1 MAEDNNK
8 TETEVQVGKDRLE
21 RWRQKLLD
29 LSLRNRLLNVRDNQF
44 VIPLVCED
52 ISKLEDILAG
62 NGSMKVQSLETVVG
76 EEAFSKLP
84 QNPDATANEI
94 LEPLKDKKLDTKQL
108 YALPSEKELQKR
120 LLKIYRQTHADMEDG
135 GVNTLYLT
143 IGYLKW
149 SDPSSRGRF
158 YIAPL
163 ILMPLR
169 MVRKTFREG
178 MFIAKS
184 DEETIVNVTL
194 LELLKQMF
202 RMTIAGV
209 DPLPMDDSGV
219 DVAAVLN
226 SFRTAIDGMDG
237 WEVLDIA
244 KVGHFSFGKFIM
256 WNDMTARADELR
268 QNKIVEHLVQGGGLF
283 DDSVEVFPI
292 NEIYNHL
299 DLMNLYCPMNA
310 DSSQMAAVLYSALGK
325 SFVLHGPPGTGKS
338 QTITNIIAHNV
349 AIGRRVLFVSEKK
362 AALDVVHRRLTKV
375 GLKPFC
381 LELHSNK
388 AGKKEV
394 LAQFAEALQEQENA
408 QKSSENWT
416 KLVMELTKVRN
427 NLNEY
432 VRELHKP
439 YPNGLSAYQCF
450 MQQIDRGS
458 AWDNLLKI
466 NALTQTK
473 EEYDAMRKAVTE
485 LVIAFND
492 TTDESRNALDFLSV
506 KEWNPLV
513 QNELEISCK
522 KLLDSVKALWE
533 AFDAVAEPLV
543 VPENCFETAKDVQS
557 VMELTKQLSSSPDIP
572 AAFLTSEFGK
582 QMNFIVDFA
591 NNTIKLNDVS
601 SKLGAFN
608 LDKVAQLDLEGLR
621 HRIHG
626 NNKKFFITKYFANR
640 KLLKELADIKKIGS
654 PELTMTELTK
664 VLPLLEEYLKYKKL
678 VEEQTPAG
686 AAMLGGLWKE
696 AQTDWT
702 TVSKM
707 LDATHGVLTTLDKLC
722 HGDEAARLAMLNAL
736 KNYLPTATVSFR
748 ADTAVHQSFKTLDN
762 AWSMFREM
770 AKQCAANFEEPADL
784 NYPKSLADKLE
795 AALGVMSE
803 LRHVVLWKQQRATVE
818 GYGLAGLVTA
828 LTEHTLNSSEA
839 AEAVDTAYYHDMLY
853 QVMAESPALSH
864 FSCKSYEEVIREFC
878 ILDNQY
884 MELTKKAVFAKLVEK
899 MTKEL
904 EKAGPKSSELGLLKR
919 ECEKKM
925 RHKPVRVLLEGL
937 PTLAPVLKPCFL
949 MSPLSVAQYLPP
961 DSSFDLVVFDEASQI
976 PVWDAIGVIARGKQ
990 LIVVGDPK
998 QMPPTNFFQK
1008 GETGAEDDDDEG
1020 VGEDLESILD
1030 ECLAA
1035 GLHSTFLNWHYR
1047 SRHESL
1053 IAFSNKHYYENRLF
1067 TFPSASNGANLG
1079 VSFKFVEGGTY
1090 DRRASRT
1097 NRAEAEALIKLIQER
1112 LENQQLN
1119 KKSIGVV
1126 TFSQAQKDLI
1136 DDLMD
1141 EFRREHPELE
1151 QFFSESLEE
1160 PLFVKNLEN
1169 VQGDERDVIIF
1180 SIGYAPDKD
1189 GKFAMNFGPLNRA
1202 GGERRLNVAITR
1214 AKEQVIVVSSV
1225 HAEQIDMS
1233 RTSSIGAAHLR
1244 AFLKYAE
1251 SGAALEMKGGN
1262 DSKRTV
1268 GVVQAAYDH
1277 LVKQGYRVQRD
1288 IGSSAY
1294 KIDLAVVDPN
1304 DETHYVLGIE
1314 CDGPSYARQV
1324 TTRDREQT
1332 RQSVLKGLGWNMFR
1346 LWSVEWAFD
1355 RDKAEK
1361 ELDAAVQAALPKAK

>member
-1 MAEDNNK
+1 MSEVVNN
-8 TETEVQVGKDRLE
+8 TETESQVGKDRLE

-44 VIPLVCED
+44 VIPLICED
-52 ISKLEDILAG
+52 ITKLEDTLAG
-62 NGSMKVQSLETVVG
+62 NDSLKVQSLEAAVG
-76 EEAFSKLP
+76 EEAYSKLP
-84 QNPDATANEI
+84 IDPDATADQV
-94 LEPLKDKKLDTKQL
+94 LEGYNKKLDSKQL
-108 YALPSEKELQKR
+108 YALTTDKEFQKR
-120 LLKIYRQTHADMEDG
+120 QLKIYRQTHADMEDG

-149 SDPSSRGRF
+149 NDPSYKGKF

-169 MVRKTFREG
+169 MVRKTLREG
-178 MFIAKS
+178 IFITKS
-184 DEETIVNVTL
+184 DEETIINVTL

-202 RMTIAGV
+202 RMTIDGL
-209 DPLPMDDSGV
+209 DPLPTDESGV
-219 DVAAVLN
+219 DVAAILDK
-226 SFRTAIDGMDG
+226 FREAIKVMDG

-244 KVGHFSFGKFIM
+244 KVGQFSFGKFIM

-268 QNKIVEHLVQGGGLF
+268 QNKIVDHLVKGGGLF
-283 DDSVEVFPI
+283 DDGVEVFPV
-292 NEIYNHL
+292 NEIYKHL
-299 DLMNLYCPMNA
+299 DLMHLYCPMNA
-310 DSSQMAAVLYSALGK
+310 DSSQMAAVLYSELGK

-338 QTITNIIAHNV
+338 QTITNIIAHNL

-394 LAQFAEALQEQENA
+394 LAQFAETLQVAEQ
-408 QKSSENWT
+408 KPSSTWD
-416 KLVMELTKVRN
+416 KLVTDLSNTRN
-427 NLNEY
+427 ALNDY
-432 VRELHKP
+432 VQQLHKP
-439 YPNGLSAYQCF
+439 YPNGLTAYQCF
-450 MQQIDRGS
+450 MQQVDRGK
-458 AWDNLLKI
+458 ARDGLLKI
-466 NALTQTK
+466 NTLTQSK
-473 EEYDAMRKAVTE
+473 EDYDAMRKAVTE
-485 LVIAFND
+485 LVIAFD
-492 TTDESRNALDFLSV
+492 ETTDESRNALECLSL
-506 KEWNPLV
+506 KEWNPLA
-513 QNELEISCK
+513 QNELEASCK
-522 KLLDSVKALWE
+522 KLLESLQTLRA
-533 AFDAVAEPLV
+533 AFDGVAQPLAI
-543 VPENCFETAKDVQS
+543 PASCFETNEAIMN
-557 VMELTKQLSSSPDIP
+557 VMELTKKLSSSPDIP

-582 QMNFIVDFA
+582 QMDFIVDFA
-591 NNTIKLNDVS
+591 NNTIKLNES
-601 SKLGAFN
+601 AGKLTAFN
-608 LDKVAQLDLEGLR
+608 LDNVGQLDVEGLR
-621 HRIHG
+621 KRIHE
-626 NNKKFFITKYFANR
+626 NNNKFFIGKYFANK
-640 KLLKELADIKKIGS
+640 KLLKELAGIKRLGS
-654 PELTMTELTK
+654 TELTMAELTK
-664 VLPLLEEYLKYKKL
+664 NLPLFEEYLKYKKL
-678 VEEQTPAG
+678 TDEQSPAG
-686 AAMLGGLWKE
+686 AALLGDLWQAEK
-696 AQTDWT
+696 TDWT
-702 TVSKM
+702 RVSTT
-707 LDATHGVLTTLDKLC
+707 LDATHGLLVTMDKLC
-722 HGDEAARLAMLNAL
+722 NNDEAARVAMLNAL
-736 KNYLPTATVSFR
+736 ANYLPTATVSFK
-748 ADTAVHQSFKTLDN
+748 ADTAIHQSFTTLEN
-762 AWSMFREM
+762 AWNAFREA
-770 AKQCAANFEEPADL
+770 AKQSAAKFEEPADL
-784 NYPKSLADKLE
+784 SYPKSLTDKLE
-795 AALGVMSE
+795 AALPMMSE
-803 LRHVVLWKQQRATVE
+803 LRHVVIWKQRRQTVE
-818 GYGLAGLVTA
+818 DYGLSGLITA
-828 LTEHTLNSSEA
+828 LSDHSLNSSEA
-839 AEAVDTAYYHDMLY
+839 AEAVDTAYYRDMLY
-853 QVMAESPALSH
+853 QILAESPALSH
-864 FSCKSYEEVIREFC
+864 FSGKSHEEQIHQFC
-878 ILDNQY
+878 ELDEKY
-884 MELTKKAVFAKLVEK
+884 MELTKKIVFSKLSER
-899 MTKEL
+899 L
-904 EKAGPKSSELGLLKR
+904 PKQDEASPKNSELGLLKR

-1008 GETGAEDDDDEG
+1008 GDTVAEDDDDEG

-1053 IAFSNKHYYENRLF
+1053 IAFSNEHYYDNRLF
-1067 TFPSASNGANLG
+1067 TFPAASNGANLG
-1079 VSFKFVEGGTY
+1079 VSFKFVEGGMY

-1112 LENQQLN
+1112 LENPQLN

-1189 GKFAMNFGPLNRA
+1189 GKFAMNFGPLNRS

-1214 AKEQVIVVSSV
+1214 SKEQVIVVSSV

-1251 SGAALEMKGGN
+1251 SGAAAQAKGAT
-1262 DSKRTV
+1262 DAKRSA

-1277 LVKQGYRVQRD
+1277 LTKQGYRVHRD
-1288 IGSSAY
+1288 VGCSAY
-1294 KIDLAVVDPN
+1294 KIDLAVTDPK
-1304 DETHYVLGIE
+1304 DETRYVLGIE
-1314 CDGPSYARQV
+1314 CDGPSYARQA
-1324 TTRDREQT
+1324 TARDRDQT

-1361 ELDAAVQAALPKAK
+1361 ELDDAVKSALSKWK